1 MAEENSLG
9 DGISLS
15 PLLGTLR
22 QLISDA
28 RSRALRCFVAVQR
41 AQNGP
46 ACQPRH
52 APKKCS
58 HASSRRRRAAG

>member
-28 RSRALRCFVAVQR
+28 RSRALQKLRLDLTELGDKLLKF
-41 AQNGP
+41 GILLIG
-46 ACQPRH
+46 H
-52 APKKCS
+52 ALP
-58 HASSRRRRAAG
+58 